1 MHQKKV
7 VKVHPFSRGVGGH
20 QCGICGKPLG
30 KPEGKSFANGEFST
44 SMLMLIYG
52 VSMVYIIIYIY
63 LALLVMNLFY
73 SIIDHWSHVSLRWF
87 VDFAHRL
94 VHHLGNDRVCVLVLT
109 PICGAPK
116 WHLSSWQPGDGTMV
130 SQQELLLLLLLLLLV
145 LLLATSHCQEMEPL
159 CIVELDEARFI
170 GCKPCNLGSG
180 RPGHDENPRPENPL
194 WNSPWQAL
202 LDLSQAQLDYIH
214 REVFEI
220 MAAYQRT
227 RTEMG

>member
-1 MHQKKV
+1 
-7 VKVHPFSRGVGGH
+7 
-20 QCGICGKPLG
+20 
-30 KPEGKSFANGEFST
+30 
-44 SMLMLIYG
+44 
-52 VSMVYIIIYIY
+52 MVYIIIYIYIY

-145 LLLATSHCQEMEPL
+145 LLLATCHCQEMEPL